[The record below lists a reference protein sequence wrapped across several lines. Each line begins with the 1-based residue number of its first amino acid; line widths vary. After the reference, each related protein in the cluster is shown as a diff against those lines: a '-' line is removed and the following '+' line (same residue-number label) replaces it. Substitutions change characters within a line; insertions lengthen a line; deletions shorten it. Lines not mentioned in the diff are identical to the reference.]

1 MSLYTRML
9 NNGIVIKNAQDALNT
24 AIKNGAYVYITLAD
38 GTEIHLD
45 RPIQINSIE
54 ATALHSVADGYYKAE
69 QINLNK

>member
-45 RPIQINSIE
+45 QPIQINSIE
-54 ATALHSVADGYYKAE
+54 ATALHIVADGYYKAE
-69 QINLNK
+69 QINLNE